1 MYTVAQT
8 MPPYKHTLYLGTGL
22 SVKDTASDIVL
33 FISHVV
39 IETGLCLIHQNS
51 VKKYFDWTD
60 EAVLDCSKRV
70 SLSVTALCSL
80 SESSQCFTLWDFDT
94 QSLQTRK

>member
-1 MYTVAQT
+1 

-80 SESSQCFTLWDFDT
+80 SGV
-94 QSLQTRK
+94 QSMFYFVGL